1 MNVSSQ
7 TTQGPGPV
15 AHPVHVRS
23 IPKAGKTVQ
32 IHADETQRLALA
44 QAHDLEQVS
53 RFEAE
58 LQITPWRLDGVR
70 VRGRVKASIVQLCV
84 VSLEPVA
91 SRIDEPIDLTLVAG
105 EEKSTQ
111 LNLAGAEIVLDSD
124 GPDEPD
130 AIVGGTVDA
139 GAIAEEFFAIAIDPY
154 PRKDG
159 AQVDHQPGSDV
170 DDNPPSPFAKLAEL
184 KPKH

>member
-1 MNVSSQ
+1 MNETLSTSE
-7 TTQGPGPV
+7 GPGAV
-15 AHPVHVRS
+15 SHPVQVTS
-23 IPKAGKTVQ
+23 IPKAGKSVH
-32 IHADETQRLALA
+32 ILADETQRLALA
-44 QAHDLEQVS
+44 QAHNLERVS

-84 VSLEPVA
+84 VSLDPIASELDEPV
-91 SRIDEPIDLTLVAG
+91 DLTLVAG
-105 EEKSTQ
+105 EGKSAQ
-111 LNLAGAEIVLDSD
+111 PDLAEAEIVLDPE

-130 AIVGGTVDA
+130 AIIGGMVDA

-159 AQVDHQPGSDV
+159 ASVDHQAPGEI
-170 DDNPPSPFAKLAEL
+170 DDNIPGPFAKLAEL